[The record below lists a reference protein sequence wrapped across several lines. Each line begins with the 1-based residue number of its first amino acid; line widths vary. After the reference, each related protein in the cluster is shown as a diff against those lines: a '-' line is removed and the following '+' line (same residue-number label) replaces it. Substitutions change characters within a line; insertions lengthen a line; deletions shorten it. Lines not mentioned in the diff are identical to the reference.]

1 MINLKDLYDVNQ
13 LLKRF
18 GTIIYVGDKK
28 AELDLIEDELKALFQ
43 NQLITKDQY
52 LKGLMII
59 NKEKNRL

>member
-1 MINLKDLYDVNQ
+1 VINLKDLYDVNQ